1 MKMSL
6 LSMYLLNHADWL
18 GLKFITVS
26 LSLDYTIM
34 LPLFHSCETSDS
46 FLHRD
51 PASTVEAASA
61 LPGLCLR
68 VIVQS

>member
-34 LPLFHSCETSDS
+34 LPLFDSCET
-46 FLHRD
+46 
-51 PASTVEAASA
+51 
-61 LPGLCLR
+61 
-68 VIVQS
+68 